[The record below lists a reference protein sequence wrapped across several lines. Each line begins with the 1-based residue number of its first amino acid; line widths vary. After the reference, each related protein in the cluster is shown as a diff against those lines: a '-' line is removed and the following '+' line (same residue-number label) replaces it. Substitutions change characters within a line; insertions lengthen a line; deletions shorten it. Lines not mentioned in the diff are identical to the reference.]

1 MALVE
6 MIVPYFSTIELE
18 KVSENGISLIMSLI
32 KDENQPIR
40 IGIAQRLKDL
50 SEVLGE
56 ENTEKY
62 LLPIIETSLT
72 DKKWRFKLAI
82 A

>member
-1 MALVE
+1 

-50 SEVLGE
+50 S
-56 ENTEKY
+56 
-62 LLPIIETSLT
+62 
-72 DKKWRFKLAI
+72 
-82 A
+82 